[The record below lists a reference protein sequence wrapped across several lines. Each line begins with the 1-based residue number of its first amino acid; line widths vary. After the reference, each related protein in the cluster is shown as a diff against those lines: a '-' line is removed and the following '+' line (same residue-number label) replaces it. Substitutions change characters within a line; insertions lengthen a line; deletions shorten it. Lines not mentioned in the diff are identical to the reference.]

1 MIGRKICDFAPNK
14 ENNRNS
20 EGDFLRLKDG
30 SIIFIYSRYGAAGFE
45 DDCSCDLYASISYD
59 EGESWSEP
67 YPLLLHTDFN
77 AENIMS
83 VSLMRMENGDIGL
96 YFLAKVDAV
105 NSLPHLIRSSD
116 EGKTWHSLTPIFEKK
131 GYYCVNND
139 RVIRLKSGR
148 IIVPACLFEADSAID
163 ENGKERLSNLHEGYM
178 YVFAS
183 DDDGKSWKTVCKH
196 YGIPVSKACKT
207 GVQEPGI
214 VELNDGRLWCYI
226 RNDSGRQYQCFS
238 NDEGESWSAPELSQ
252 FTSPVSP
259 LSADRLSDGRII
271 AVWNPIPLYNGRSL
285 FYNGYWTDGRNPLVI
300 AVSSD
305 GETFSEYKA
314 IETDESRGY
323 AYTAIFETN
332 DNSIL
337 LAYCAGGEGDV
348 HSMLERTR
356 ITKISIDELCTTYDK
371 SKYEVKR

>member
-1 MIGRKICDFAPNK
+1 
-14 ENNRNS
+14 
-20 EGDFLRLKDG
+20 KDG

-45 DDCSCDLYASISYD
+45 DGCNCDLYATISTD
-59 EGESWSEP
+59 EGENFGEP
-67 YPLLLHTDFN
+67 YPLLLHTDFD

-83 VSLMRMENGDIGL
+83 VSLMRMQNGDIGL
-96 YFLAKVDAV
+96 FFLKKVDG
-105 NSLPHLIRSSD
+105 NCLPYVVRSSD

-148 IIVPACLFEADSAID
+148 ILVPACYFEIDYFID
-163 ENGKERLSNLHEGYM
+163 ENGIKQVNALRPGEL

-183 DDDGKSWKTVCKH
+183 DDDGVSFKTVTEGYK
-196 YGIPVSKACKT
+196 IPVSAACKT
-207 GVQEPGI
+207 GVQEPGFL
-214 VELNDGRLWCYI
+214 ELNDGRVWCYI

-238 NDEGESWSAPELSQ
+238 SDEGESWSAPELSR

-300 AVSSD
+300 AVSDDDGNSFSD
-305 GETFSEYKA
+305 YIA
-314 IETDESRGY
+314 IETDESHGY

-348 HSMLERTR
+348 HSMLERLR
-356 ITKISIDELCTTYDK
+356 ITKLSIDELSQSYDQ
-371 SKYEVKR
+371 SVDVKR